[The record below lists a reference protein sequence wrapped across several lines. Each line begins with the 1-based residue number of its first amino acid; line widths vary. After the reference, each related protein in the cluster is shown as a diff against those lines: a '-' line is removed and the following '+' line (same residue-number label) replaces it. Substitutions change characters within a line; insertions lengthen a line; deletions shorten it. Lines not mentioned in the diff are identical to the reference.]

1 MKKMENWLEELE
13 EQYRITVLY
22 ACEAGSRVWNT
33 DSKQSDFDIR
43 FIFKYKDLKS
53 YIALNPRPAV
63 IDITQPFDAQ
73 GWDVR
78 KALQLAGK
86 SNASLYEWAFTPLV
100 YRDATGFGQ
109 RLRNMA
115 ESVFSPYSLFMHYGS
130 LMARNLKEVTGKQ
143 RVAAKQVKQLIQAG
157 RSFFIADYLATTNE
171 ISSPYRILE
180 AIYENPDTELI
191 KNYMLLINSKKN
203 GISPPAEALQF
214 VFVELEKQRALL
226 SERRENL
233 IRSKISTAELN
244 DWLWE
249 LLEL

>member
-1 MKKMENWLEELE
+1 MENWLEELE

-22 ACEAGSRVWNT
+22 ACEAGSRAWNT

-130 LMARNLKEVTGKQ
+130 LMARNLKDVMVHQKVSGKQ
-143 RVAAKQVKQLIQAG
+143 LKNLIQAG
-157 RSFFIADYLATTNE
+157 RSFFIADYIASTNE
-171 ISSPYRILE
+171 IRSPYRILE
-180 AIYENPDTELI
+180 EIYENPDTEL
-191 KNYMLLINSKKN
+191 KKSYTVLVDSKKN
-203 GISPPAEALQF
+203 GTLPPSEALQF
-214 VFVELEKQRALL
+214 VIAELEKQRALL
-226 SERRENL
+226 AERGENL
-233 IRSKISTAELN
+233 NRGRMSTEQLN
-244 DWLWE
+244 GWLWE
-249 LLEL
+249 LLQL